1 MTIPLQIIEK
11 NFFEVMVFLVIM
23 REGFH
28 HQSPT
33 TRAFHESVLSIMKM
47 IKKIQFDI
55 KQAFSVDLKEMLRF

>member
-1 MTIPLQIIEK
+1 MTIQLQIIEK

-33 TRAFHESVLSIMKM
+33 TKGHS
-47 IKKIQFDI
+47 
-55 KQAFSVDLKEMLRF
+55 